1 MDKERQLIVKTERMI
16 DDLKAVCGEYGL
28 SNTGNEYKIIADS
41 FLYKYLNDKFLY
53 EFKRIDKN
61 LSKDSTTKEVEE
73 EIMKLSP
80 AEMSKYRYGLGANV
94 AYIRKE
100 FLVSYLFNNKNS
112 TTPKFFELFD
122 NALDGIS
129 NDNIDIFS
137 VRTGSKEKIKL
148 FSPISQY
155 IIESN
160 KKNDFAKAII
170 DKLVEFS
177 FDEVFEEKYDF
188 FATIFEYLIKDYNKD
203 FGKYA
208 EYYTPNSIAR
218 IIAKILVPDTS
229 KVRNVSIY
237 DPAAGSGTLLL
248 ALAHEIGEE
257 DCTLY
262 TQDISQKSNEFL
274 RLNLIL
280 NNLVHSLDNVVHG
293 NTLLNPAHLNKEG
306 NKLAQFDYIVSNP
319 PFKTD
324 FSDYRDKLADDKY
337 SDRFFA
343 GVPNIPNEKVD
354 SMAIYLTFIQHIMYS
369 LKDNGKAA
377 IVVPTGFLTAKN
389 GIEYRIREKII
400 DNNWLSGVISM
411 PSNIFATTGTNVSI
425 MFIDKGKTDENC
437 FLMDAT
443 TLGTSEKIG
452 KIKKTILKP
461 TEQKRIVEI
470 FKNKENV
477 ENISVLV
484 KTEAIK
490 NNRCYFNAG
499 QYFDVQFDTNIYN
512 KGLFNDSFAPIKE
525 NIKKISIDN
534 EEYIGDFISSL
545 KKVSFVTEN
554 VEMTYND
561 ILKQDIPTNW
571 EVKQIKDCILKISTG
586 LNPRDHFKLGK
597 GNIKYITVKNLN
609 TDDSIDFDNCDVI
622 DEEALQIVHARSD
635 ISKGDILF
643 SSICPLGR
651 CYLIDEK
658 PKGWDIN
665 ESVFSI
671 RPNSDVVTPEYLYLM
686 FKHPA
691 IVKKLTNKSTGSIF
705 KGIRQDDILK
715 LYIPI
720 PDKNTMNSISQEL
733 RKMIKLKRNIN
744 EINKQ
749 LDKSKDLIIPL
760 MMNGQIK
767 IED

>member
-53 EFKRIDKN
+53 EFKRVDKN
-61 LSKDSTTKEVEE
+61 LSKNSTTKEIEE

-94 AYIRKE
+94 AFIRKE

-112 TTPKFFELFD
+112 TTPKFYELFD

-218 IIAKILVPDTS
+218 IIAKILVPDTD

-237 DPAAGSGTLLL
+237 DPSAGSGTLLL

-293 NTLLNPAHLNKEG
+293 NTLLNPVHLNKEG

-324 FSDYRDKLADDKY
+324 FSDYRDKLEDDKY

-343 GVPNIPNEKVD
+343 GIPNIPKQKKED
-354 SMAIYLTFIQHIMYS
+354 MAIYLLFIQHILYS
-369 LKDNGKAA
+369 LKENGKAA
-377 IVVPTGFLTAKN
+377 IVVPTGFITAKK
-389 GIEYRIREKII
+389 GIEYKIRKYVV
-400 DNNWLSGVISM
+400 DNQFLTGVISM
-411 PSNIFATTGTNVSI
+411 PANIFATTNTSVSVL
-425 MFIDKGKTDENC
+425 FLDKSKKNDMMI
-437 FLMDAT
+437 FLDASKC
-443 TLGTSEKIG
+443 GEKIKDG
-452 KIKKTILKP
+452 KNQKIILRPNETSK
-461 TEQKRIVEI
+461 II
-470 FKNKENV
+470 DYFLNKIEEDKFSSYV
-477 ENISVLV
+477 SLSEV
-484 KTEAIK
+484 KD
-490 NNRCYFNAG
+490 NNYSFSAG
-499 QYFDVQFDTNIYN
+499 QYFDVKIEYDDISSEEFSKNMINYN
-512 KGLFNDSFAPIKE
+512 KKLDELFLNDE
-525 NIKKISIDN
+525 NIK
-534 EEYIGDFISSL
+534 EELKHSL
-545 KKVSFVTEN
+545 
-554 VEMTYND
+554 
-561 ILKQDIPTNW
+561 
-571 EVKQIKDCILKISTG
+571 
-586 LNPRDHFKLGK
+586 
-597 GNIKYITVKNLN
+597 
-609 TDDSIDFDNCDVI
+609 
-622 DEEALQIVHARSD
+622 EAL
-635 ISKGDILF
+635 
-643 SSICPLGR
+643 
-651 CYLIDEK
+651 Y
-658 PKGWDIN
+658 
-665 ESVFSI
+665 
-671 RPNSDVVTPEYLYLM
+671 
-686 FKHPA
+686 
-691 IVKKLTNKSTGSIF
+691 
-705 KGIRQDDILK
+705 
-715 LYIPI
+715 
-720 PDKNTMNSISQEL
+720 KN
-733 RKMIKLKRNIN
+733 
-744 EINKQ
+744 
-749 LDKSKDLIIPL
+749 D
-760 MMNGQIK
+760 
-767 IED
+767 

>member
-1 MDKERQLIVKTERMI
+1 MDKERQLIAKTERMI

-53 EFKRIDKN
+53 EFKRVDKN

-218 IIAKILVPDTS
+218 IIAKILVPDTD

-248 ALAHEIGEE
+248 ALAHEIGEA

-280 NNLVHSLDNVVHG
+280 NNLVHSLDNVVHD
-293 NTLLNPAHLNKEG
+293 NTLLRPSHLNKEG
-306 NKLAQFDYIVSNP
+306 NNLAKFDYIVSNP

-324 FSDYRDKLADDKY
+324 FSDYRDKLEDDKY

-343 GVPNIPNEKVD
+343 GIPNIPNKD
-354 SMAIYLTFIQHIMYS
+354 KDKMAIYLLFIQHILFS
-369 LKDNGKAA
+369 LKENGKAA
-377 IVVPTGFLTAKN
+377 IVVPTGFIAAK
-389 GIEYRIREKII
+389 GAIEKKIRKYLI
-400 DNNWLSGVISM
+400 DNHWVKGVVSM
-411 PSNIFATTGTNVSI
+411 PSNLFATTGTSVSI
-425 MFIDKGKTDENC
+425 MFIDKSVKNEKVLLVEASDLGIKTKDGKNQRTLLTFEDIIKIQDC
-437 FLMDAT
+437 FLSNEEIENFSINVET
-443 TLGTSEKIG
+443 TEISEKDYS
-452 KIKKTILKP
+452 LAA
-461 TEQKRIVEI
+461 
-470 FKNKENV
+470 
-477 ENISVLV
+477 S
-484 KTEAIK
+484 
-490 NNRCYFNAG
+490 
-499 QYFDVQFDTNIYN
+499 QYFD
-512 KGLFNDSFAPIKE
+512 
-525 NIKKISIDN
+525 
-534 EEYIGDFISSL
+534 
-545 KKVSFVTEN
+545 
-554 VEMTYND
+554 
-561 ILKQDIPTNW
+561 
-571 EVKQIKDCILKISTG
+571 
-586 LNPRDHFKLGK
+586 
-597 GNIKYITVKNLN
+597 
-609 TDDSIDFDNCDVI
+609 
-622 DEEALQIVHARSD
+622 
-635 ISKGDILF
+635 
-643 SSICPLGR
+643 
-651 CYLIDEK
+651 
-658 PKGWDIN
+658 
-665 ESVFSI
+665 
-671 RPNSDVVTPEYLYLM
+671 
-686 FKHPA
+686 
-691 IVKKLTNKSTGSIF
+691 
-705 KGIRQDDILK
+705 
-715 LYIPI
+715 
-720 PDKNTMNSISQEL
+720 
-733 RKMIKLKRNIN
+733 
-744 EINKQ
+744 
-749 LDKSKDLIIPL
+749 
-760 MMNGQIK
+760 IK
-767 IED
+767 IEYSAMTPDEFKETINGYEKELDKLFTDKNECEKELKNNIRMMNYE

>member
-53 EFKRIDKN
+53 EFKRVDKN
-61 LSKDSTTKEVEE
+61 LSKTSTTKEVEE
-73 EIMKLSP
+73 EIMKLTP

-94 AYIRKE
+94 AFVRKE

-112 TTPKFFELFD
+112 TTPKFYELFD

-218 IIAKILVPDTS
+218 IIAKILVPDTD

-237 DPAAGSGTLLL
+237 DPSAGSGTLLL

-306 NKLAQFDYIVSNP
+306 NRLAQFDYIVSNP

-324 FSDYRDKLADDKY
+324 FSDYRDKLEDDKY

-343 GVPNIPNEKVD
+343 GVPKIPKKDKD
-354 SMAIYLTFIQHIMYS
+354 SMPIYLMFIQHILFS
-369 LKDNGKAA
+369 LKDNGKSA
-377 IVVPTGFLTAKN
+377 IVVPTGFITAKN
-389 GIEYRIREKII
+389 GIEKELLKYLVDNKII
-400 DNNWLSGVISM
+400 KGVISM
-411 PSNIFATTGTNVSI
+411 PKNLFATTGTNVSLLI
-425 MFIDKGKTDENC
+425 IDKTSQTDEV
-437 FLMDAT
+437 MMIDASNI
-443 TLGTSEKIG
+443 GEKIKDG
-452 KIKKTILKP
+452 KNQRTLLNNND
-461 TEQKRIVEI
+461 VELI
-470 FKNKENV
+470 INSYISKNIIEDF
-477 ENISVLV
+477 SVLV
-484 KTEAIK
+484 PYDKIRLNK
-490 NNRCYFNAG
+490 YSLNPG
-499 QYFDVQFDTNIYN
+499 QYFEYKIVINELTSKEFNSQMDNYIANLNKMFESSNKMEQNI
-512 KGLFNDSFAPIKE
+512 
-525 NIKKISIDN
+525 ID
-534 EEYIGDFISSL
+534 L
-545 KKVSFVTEN
+545 
-554 VEMTYND
+554 
-561 ILKQDIPTNW
+561 
-571 EVKQIKDCILKISTG
+571 IKDLKI
-586 LNPRDHFKLGK
+586 
-597 GNIKYITVKNLN
+597 
-609 TDDSIDFDNCDVI
+609 
-622 DEEALQIVHARSD
+622 
-635 ISKGDILF
+635 
-643 SSICPLGR
+643 
-651 CYLIDEK
+651 
-658 PKGWDIN
+658 
-665 ESVFSI
+665 
-671 RPNSDVVTPEYLYLM
+671 
-686 FKHPA
+686 
-691 IVKKLTNKSTGSIF
+691 
-705 KGIRQDDILK
+705 
-715 LYIPI
+715 
-720 PDKNTMNSISQEL
+720 
-733 RKMIKLKRNIN
+733 
-744 EINKQ
+744 
-749 LDKSKDLIIPL
+749 
-760 MMNGQIK
+760 
-767 IED
+767 

>member
-53 EFKRIDKN
+53 EFKRVDKN
-61 LSKDSTTKEVEE
+61 LSKSSTPKEVEE

-94 AYIRKE
+94 AFVRKE

-112 TTPKFFELFD
+112 TTPKFYELFD

-177 FDEVFEEKYDF
+177 FDEVFDEKYDF

-218 IIAKILVPDTS
+218 IIAKILVPDTD

-248 ALAHEIGEE
+248 ALAHEIGES

-324 FSDYRDKLADDKY
+324 FSDYRDKLEDDKY

-343 GVPNIPNEKVD
+343 GVPKIPANKKE
-354 SMAIYLTFIQHIMYS
+354 SMPIYLMFIQHIIYS
-369 LKDNGKAA
+369 LKAEGKAA
-377 IVVPTGFLTAKN
+377 IVVPTGFLTSLTS
-389 GIEYRIREKII
+389 IEKKIKMQLI
-400 DNNWLSGVISM
+400 NNNWLSGVISM

-425 MFIDKGKTDENC
+425 LFIDKEKKDSSVFLVDASNMGDKVKEGRTQKTVLSKTDLEFIIEC
-437 FLMDAT
+437 FNSKKI
-443 TLGTSEKIG
+443 TSE
-452 KIKKTILKP
+452 
-461 TEQKRIVEI
+461 
-470 FKNKENV
+470 
-477 ENISVLV
+477 ISVL
-484 KTEAIK
+484 TELEEIK
-490 NNRCYFNAG
+490 NKNYSLSAG
-499 QYFDVQFDTNIYN
+499 QYFKINLKYEKMTVQEFNKKTREFEENMGELLAIDSKLTNS
-512 KGLFNDSFAPIKE
+512 LLES
-525 NIKKISIDN
+525 IKKIK
-534 EEYIGDFISSL
+534 YIGDL
-545 KKVSFVTEN
+545 
-554 VEMTYND
+554 
-561 ILKQDIPTNW
+561 
-571 EVKQIKDCILKISTG
+571 
-586 LNPRDHFKLGK
+586 
-597 GNIKYITVKNLN
+597 
-609 TDDSIDFDNCDVI
+609 
-622 DEEALQIVHARSD
+622 
-635 ISKGDILF
+635 
-643 SSICPLGR
+643 
-651 CYLIDEK
+651 DEK
-658 PKGWDIN
+658 D
-665 ESVFSI
+665 
-671 RPNSDVVTPEYLYLM
+671 
-686 FKHPA
+686 
-691 IVKKLTNKSTGSIF
+691 
-705 KGIRQDDILK
+705 
-715 LYIPI
+715 
-720 PDKNTMNSISQEL
+720 
-733 RKMIKLKRNIN
+733 
-744 EINKQ
+744 
-749 LDKSKDLIIPL
+749 
-760 MMNGQIK
+760 
-767 IED
+767 

>member
-53 EFKRIDKN
+53 EFKRVDKN
-61 LSKDSTTKEVEE
+61 LSKTSTTKEVEE
-73 EIMKLSP
+73 EIMKLTP

-94 AYIRKE
+94 AFVRKE

-112 TTPKFFELFD
+112 TTPKFYELFD

-218 IIAKILVPDTS
+218 IIAKILVPDTE

-237 DPAAGSGTLLL
+237 DPSAGSGTLLL

-306 NKLAQFDYIVSNP
+306 NRLAQFDYIVSNP

-324 FSDYRDKLADDKY
+324 FSDYRDKLEDDKF

-343 GVPNIPNEKVD
+343 GIPNIPKQKKED
-354 SMAIYLTFIQHIMYS
+354 MAIYLLFIQHILYS
-369 LKDNGKAA
+369 LKENGKAA
-377 IVVPTGFLTAKN
+377 IVVPTGFITAKK
-389 GIEYRIREKII
+389 GIEYKIRKYIV
-400 DNNWLSGVISM
+400 DNQFLTGVISM
-411 PSNIFATTGTNVSI
+411 PANIFATTNTSVSI
-425 MFIDKGKTDENC
+425 LFLDKSKNNDMMI
-437 FLMDAT
+437 FLDASKC
-443 TLGTSEKIG
+443 GEKIKDG
-452 KIKKTILKP
+452 KNQKIILRPNETSK
-461 TEQKRIVEI
+461 II
-470 FKNKENV
+470 DYFLN
-477 ENISVLV
+477 
-484 KTEAIK
+484 KTEEDK
-490 NNRCYFNAG
+490 FSSYVSLNDVKGNNYSFSAG
-499 QYFDVQFDTNIYN
+499 QYFDVKIEYDDISLEEFSKNMINYN
-512 KGLFNDSFAPIKE
+512 KKLDELFLNDEKIKE
-525 NIKKISIDN
+525 ELKH
-534 EEYIGDFISSL
+534 SL
-545 KKVSFVTEN
+545 EVLYK
-554 VEMTYND
+554 ND
-561 ILKQDIPTNW
+561 
-571 EVKQIKDCILKISTG
+571 
-586 LNPRDHFKLGK
+586 
-597 GNIKYITVKNLN
+597 
-609 TDDSIDFDNCDVI
+609 
-622 DEEALQIVHARSD
+622 
-635 ISKGDILF
+635 
-643 SSICPLGR
+643 
-651 CYLIDEK
+651 
-658 PKGWDIN
+658 
-665 ESVFSI
+665 
-671 RPNSDVVTPEYLYLM
+671 
-686 FKHPA
+686 
-691 IVKKLTNKSTGSIF
+691 
-705 KGIRQDDILK
+705 
-715 LYIPI
+715 
-720 PDKNTMNSISQEL
+720 
-733 RKMIKLKRNIN
+733 
-744 EINKQ
+744 
-749 LDKSKDLIIPL
+749 
-760 MMNGQIK
+760 
-767 IED
+767 

>member
-1 MDKERQLIVKTERMI
+1 MDKERQLILKTERMI

-53 EFKRIDKN
+53 EFKRVDKN
-61 LSKDSTTKEVEE
+61 LSKNSTPKEVEE

-94 AYIRKE
+94 AFIRKE

-112 TTPKFFELFD
+112 TTPKFYELFD
-122 NALDGIS
+122 IALDGIS

-218 IIAKILVPDTS
+218 IIAKILVPDTD

-237 DPAAGSGTLLL
+237 DPSAGSGTLLL

-324 FSDYRDKLADDKY
+324 FSDYRDKLEDDKY
-337 SDRFFA
+337 SGRFFA
-343 GVPNIPNEKVD
+343 GVPKIPNKD
-354 SMAIYLTFIQHIMYS
+354 KDKMAIYLLFIQHILFS
-369 LKDNGKAA
+369 LKDNGKTA
-377 IVVPTGFLTAKN
+377 IVVPTGFIT
-389 GIEYRIREKII
+389 GQSSIEKKIRKTII
-400 DNNWLSGVISM
+400 DSNMLKGVISM
-411 PSNIFATTGTNVSI
+411 PANIFATTGTNVSV
-425 MFIDKGKTDENC
+425 MFLDKTKTNNNVILIDASKFG
-437 FLMDAT
+437 
-443 TLGTSEKIG
+443 EKIKDG
-452 KIKKTILKP
+452 KNQRTILKID
-461 TEQKRIVEI
+461 EMNLIVDI
-470 FKNKENV
+470 FKNNEELENV
-477 ENISVLV
+477 SVLV
-484 KTEAIK
+484 NNEEIK
-490 NNRCYFNAG
+490 HKNYSFNAG
-499 QYFDVQFDTNIYN
+499 QYFKIKIEYVPLTD
-512 KGLFNDSFAPIKE
+512 KEFNEKIS
-525 NIKKISIDN
+525 NIK
-534 EEYIGDFISSL
+534 
-545 KKVSFVTEN
+545 TA
-554 VEMTYND
+554 
-561 ILKQDIPTNW
+561 
-571 EVKQIKDCILKISTG
+571 IKDCFNDNEKISNKIMED
-586 LNPRDHFKLGK
+586 LERLE
-597 GNIKYITVKNLN
+597 Y
-609 TDDSIDFDNCDVI
+609 DS
-622 DEEALQIVHARSD
+622 
-635 ISKGDILF
+635 
-643 SSICPLGR
+643 
-651 CYLIDEK
+651 
-658 PKGWDIN
+658 
-665 ESVFSI
+665 
-671 RPNSDVVTPEYLYLM
+671 
-686 FKHPA
+686 
-691 IVKKLTNKSTGSIF
+691 
-705 KGIRQDDILK
+705 
-715 LYIPI
+715 
-720 PDKNTMNSISQEL
+720 
-733 RKMIKLKRNIN
+733 
-744 EINKQ
+744 
-749 LDKSKDLIIPL
+749 
-760 MMNGQIK
+760 K
-767 IED
+767 I